1 MHREQEN
8 MEYNDKQ
15 LKILETAEKLFA
27 DNGFEGTSV
36 RDIAKESDINVAM
49 VSYYFGSKEKL
60 LEAIFAYRISI
71 TRLKM
76 ETILQSKEH
85 VPMQK
90 IEALIDSYIEKM
102 LQNQCFYRLMLQEQT
117 VREINKVST
126 IVLDAKMKNYEIVKK
141 IIAEGQR
148 SGEFKKNVDV
158 QFMMATMVGTAN
170 HFMIYE
176 DFYRKINHLEDLS
189 DDEMKKHLRKKLS
202 IHLKSL
208 FKAYLTYEA

>member
-1 MHREQEN
+1 MCREQDF

-15 LKILETAEKLFA
+15 LKIIDTAEKLFSN
-27 DNGFEGTSV
+27 NGFEGTSV

-71 TRLKM
+71 TRLTM
-76 ETILQSKEH
+76 ENILQSKEH
-85 VPMQK
+85 TPIQK
-90 IEALIDSYIEKM
+90 VDILIDRYVEKM
-102 LQNQCFYRLMLQEQT
+102 MNNQCFYRLMLQEQT
-117 VREINKVST
+117 VREINKVSD
-126 IVLDAKMKNYEIVKK
+126 IVLEAKMKNYEMVKK

-148 SGEFKKNVDV
+148 SGEFRKNVDV

-176 DFYRKINHLEDLS
+176 DFYRRLNHLEDLS
-189 DDEMKKHLRKKLS
+189 DEEIKNHIRKKLTH
-202 IHLKSL
+202 HLKTL
-208 FKAYLTYEA
+208 FKAYLTHEA

>member
-1 MHREQEN
+1 LCREQDF

-15 LKILETAEKLFA
+15 LKIIDTAEKLFSN
-27 DNGFEGTSV
+27 NGFEGTSV

-71 TRLKM
+71 TRLTM
-76 ETILQSKEH
+76 ENILQSKEH
-85 VPMQK
+85 TPIQK
-90 IEALIDSYIEKM
+90 VDILIDRYVEKM
-102 LQNQCFYRLMLQEQT
+102 MNNQCFYRLMLQEQT
-117 VREINKVST
+117 VREINKVSD
-126 IVLDAKMKNYEIVKK
+126 IVLEAKMKNYEMVKK

-148 SGEFKKNVDV
+148 SGEFRKNVDV

-176 DFYRKINHLEDLS
+176 DFYRRLNHLEDLS
-189 DDEMKKHLRKKLS
+189 DEEIKNHIRKKLTH
-202 IHLKSL
+202 HLKTL
-208 FKAYLTYEA
+208 FKAYLTHEA